1 MFIITT
7 IATRSIFFFV
17 NVSTN
22 WQANMTNITVKG
34 VIFVTICTN
43 FGVNSLENGR
53 FLVNFSP
60 IEI

>member
-1 MFIITT
+1 
-7 IATRSIFFFV
+7 
-17 NVSTN
+17 
-22 WQANMTNITVKG
+22 MTNITVKR
-34 VIFVTICTN
+34 VIFVTICIN